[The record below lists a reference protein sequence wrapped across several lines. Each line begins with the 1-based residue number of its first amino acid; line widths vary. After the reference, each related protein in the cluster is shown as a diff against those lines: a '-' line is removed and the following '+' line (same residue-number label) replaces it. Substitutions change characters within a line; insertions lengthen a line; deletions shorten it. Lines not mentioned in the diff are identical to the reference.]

1 MSEKDNSRNPI
12 GDVYAE
18 RGATALEY
26 ALFGALI
33 AAVIDLGVQQLGSN
47 ACSAFSKIG
56 STIAAH

>member
-12 GDVYAE
+12 GDIYAE

-26 ALFGALI
+26 ALLGALI
-33 AAVIDLGVQQLGSN
+33 AAVIVLGVQQLGSN
-47 ACSAFSKIG
+47 ACSAFSKIR